1 MINKGLLLA
10 LAIGVIAMLL
20 RERAQESSTPP
31 LAVPSAA
38 PSIRTE
44 PGEPTQRAAPVEQ
57 AALLAEAI
65 TTTAN
70 DTAAYEENMKRVLR
84 SQASDE
90 EQLELWGN
98 VQTSKRLDA
107 LIAHLKD
114 PAGANPEDVT
124 TRLSLAQTYIVK

>member
-38 PSIRTE
+38 PSILTE
-44 PGEPTQRAAPVEQ
+44 PGEPTQRAAPVQQ
-57 AALLAEAI
+57 AALLAEVV

-90 EQLELWGN
+90 EQLEL
-98 VQTSKRLDA
+98 
-107 LIAHLKD
+107 
-114 PAGANPEDVT
+114 
-124 TRLSLAQTYIVK
+124 

>member
-1 MINKGLLLA
+1 M
-10 LAIGVIAMLL
+10 
-20 RERAQESSTPP
+20 
-31 LAVPSAA
+31 PSAA
-38 PSIRTE
+38 PSILTE
-44 PGEPTQRAAPVEQ
+44 PGEPTQRAAPVQQ
-57 AALLAEAI
+57 AALLAEVV